1 VSADDAG
8 LVPALVPVAEIVVR
22 LGPSIDFGETRDG
35 RRRVTPI
42 LGGELTWF
50 GIGDAGGVGSVG
62 GGVGSAGGG
71 AGGVG
76 RDAGGV
82 GAASAPHG
90 LRDLRARILPGGGDR
105 QLVRVDAA
113 TGDEIVEIDARYD
126 AVAESGAPIGIRAS
140 GVRRRPSGE
149 GGVYFRVALRFETA
163 DPALAE
169 LQNALFAADGARL
182 ADEVRHTVYRV
193 S

>member
-1 VSADDAG
+1 MSADDAG

-50 GIGDAGGVGSVG
+50 GIGDGGGVGSVG
-62 GGVGSAGGG
+62 GGA
-71 AGGVG
+71 
-76 RDAGGV
+76 GV